1 MMKEANH
8 SEEERQSLLSNAPT
22 TGVKIEDDATTLTF
36 TTRSTLMIK
45 IATITALAT
54 TFATFGYVSES
65 KKLSL
70 LSSSSSAELGYRTL
84 PRRRRRRFFP

>member
-1 MMKEANH
+1 MMKEANL
-8 SEEERQSLLSNAPT
+8 SEEERQSLLSN
-22 TGVKIEDDATTLTF
+22 GVKIEDDATTLTF

-65 KKLSL
+65 KKLSSL
-70 LSSSSSAELGYRTL
+70 LSSRPPS
-84 PRRRRRRFFP
+84 